1 MGPKMND
8 RLAAGALCT
17 AIIDF
22 MVVASQRRSHSSRRL
37 ASGAL
42 ALGLGLA
49 ATSASALTV
58 VPTFDSTIS
67 PTMQAAITSAASLY
81 PTLYGDPITVNVYF
95 QGMSNAGAAGA
106 SLSSYYDSFSLTPSS
121 SYKSWL
127 QADAAAHP
135 ENTTLATASTNS
147 VYLNSYSTH
156 MQLNTANLRALGQN
170 QGFAS
175 LTTYTFSGYLLPA
188 QPGTLITSLLN
199 NPLSTRLF
207 DSTRGGTTYH
217 LTNCIIGADTCAGAG
232 YDGLAFA
239 DVGLDYTTYG
249 GTGMWAIWH
258 ELNEV
263 LGVGGGGST
272 CSSVGCPGNGSLDP
286 YRYRAPGVVCDTV
299 LYGCYFSIDGGV
311 TKIADFHSGSGGSFT
326 NVGDLGDFTGIP
338 CDPNN
343 WIQGCAGTTIYD
355 PSSPSY
361 LAMLSVGY
369 DPLTAVP
376 EPSTLVLLASGI
388 GVMGS
393 NGRRRRREAR
403 AAD

>member
-17 AIIDF
+17 AIIDLV
-22 MVVASQRRSHSSRRL
+22 VVASKGRSRSSRRL

-42 ALGLGLA
+42 ALGLGLVA
-49 ATSASALTV
+49 ASASALTV

-67 PTMQAAITSAASLY
+67 PTMRAAITSAVSLY
-81 PTLYGDPITVNVYF
+81 PTLYDDPITVTVYF

-106 SLSSYYDSFSLTPSS
+106 SLSSYYDAISLTLSS

-156 MQLNTANLRALGQN
+156 MRLNTANLRALGQN
-170 QGFAS
+170 QAFVS
-175 LTTYTFSGYLLPA
+175 PTTIIFSGFLLSA
-188 QPGTLITSLLN
+188 QPNTLITSLL

-207 DSTRGGTTYH
+207 DVTLGGTTYQRSGC
-217 LTNCIIGADTCAGAG
+217 LIADTCAGAG
-232 YDGLAFA
+232 YDGLVFV
-239 DVGLDYTTYG
+239 DVGLDYATYG
-249 GTGMWAIWH
+249 GTGMTAIWH
-258 ELNEV
+258 EINEV
-263 LGVGGGGST
+263 LGVGGGGTT
-272 CSSVGCPGNGSLDP
+272 CSSVSCPGNGSLDP

-299 LYGCYFSIDGGV
+299 LYECYFSIDGGV
-311 TKIADFHSGSGGSFT
+311 TKIADFHSGSGGAFT
-326 NVGDLGDFTGIP
+326 EVGDLGDFTGIP

-343 WIQGCAGTTIYD
+343 WIQGCVGPVTYD
-355 PSSPSY
+355 ASSPTY
-361 LAMLSVGY
+361 RAMLSVGY
-369 DPLTAVP
+369 DPVP
-376 EPSTLVLLASGI
+376 EPGILVMLASGI
-388 GVMGS
+388 GVMGLR
-393 NGRRRRREAR
+393 GRRRGREAL